1 MRNSSNRTKTE
12 LREALK
18 KLLQNRSLDKITIT
32 DLTEECGISRMAFY
46 YHFKDIYDLMEW
58 MCIEE
63 VSDALQNKKTYDTWT
78 EGLSQIFDAIYENK
92 SLVMHAYRSISR
104 ERIEHFLFQVTQD
117 LIMGV
122 VEEKAAG
129 LDVSQK
135 DKEFIANFYK
145 YSFVGIILDWISQ
158 GMKADY
164 NGIVGDMSKVMYGN
178 IANAIHNFLPGSSF

>member
-18 KLLQNRSLDKITIT
+18 KLLQNKSLDKITIT

-63 VSDALQNKKTYDTWT
+63 VSDALQNKKTCDTWT

-104 ERIEHFLFQVTQD
+104 EQIEHFLFQVTQD

-178 IANAIHNFLPGSSF
+178 IANSIHNFLRASDF